1 MKKILAILRVSTVEQ
16 EIESQ
21 KVELGTFIK
30 SKGYEEDE
38 IEWLEAKGAS
48 ARSLNNKYLVFLED
62 IKSIIK
68 STPSIT
74 AVAMW
79 ALNRLGR
86 VESKL
91 MEMKEFFVNN
101 KIQVYSMTPSLT
113 LFDENGEVS
122 IGMSIAFSVYAAMVK
137 VETDEMFRKFERGR
151 NQNVKEGKY
160 IGGYLCFGYKV
171 ENKHIVIDPEEAAI
185 VTKVFK
191 MYAERKISAR
201 KIAEELSQQGYMVRN
216 RTDKTKKSKLTYTT
230 VSKMLVNEAYI
241 GTKKSAKMEIT
252 YPPIISI
259 DLWEQCRQ
267 VAAQN
272 NRSADKSYKNYHL
285 GNNIIK
291 CPHCG
296 YGYMWC
302 HNVYQCYKRRA
313 RYRFN
318 GEGCNDCTPI
328 RDTVIDPIIMGCAV
342 DFANLYA
349 QERQVESIQKYKA
362 IMEDLRKKI
371 QHSEELIET
380 EFEAKKQRLNEM
392 YFDGK
397 VGKQYYNT
405 KMDEIEAMVKIEQAR
420 IDEYKAEFTKLK
432 QRVEDNDPMKQY
444 ELSQLKALGDC
455 KERKEFVNTYIDKVW
470 IFEDRIEVYPK
481 FGKRMVITTPDY
493 YYSGD
498 ELEYTII
505 ERDERLNTYPTFV
518 L

>member
-1 MKKILAILRVSTVEQ
+1 MKRILAILRVSTDKQ

-21 KVELGTFIK
+21 KLELGTFIK
-30 SKGYEEDE
+30 SKGYAEDE

-62 IKSIIK
+62 IKRIIK

-137 VETDEMFRKFERGR
+137 VETDEMFKKFERGR
-151 NQNVKEGKY
+151 NRNVKEGKY
-160 IGGYLCFGYKV
+160 IGGYICFGYKV
-171 ENKHIVIDPEEAAI
+171 ENKHIVIDPEEAKI
-185 VTKVFK
+185 VKMVFS

-201 KIAEELSQQGYMVRN
+201 KIADELDKQGYTVRN
-216 RTDKTKKSKLTYTT
+216 RTDKTKKSRITFNT
-230 VSKMLVNEAYI
+230 VSKMLMNEAYI
-241 GTKKSAKMEIT
+241 GSKKSEKFELT
-252 YPPIISI
+252 YPPIISL
-259 DLWEQCRQ
+259 DLWEKCRK
-267 VAAQN
+267 VADKN
-272 NRSADKSYKNYHL
+272 NKVADKSYKNFNL

-296 YGYMWC
+296 YGYLLS
-302 HNVYQCYKRRA
+302 HHVYHCYKHRA
-313 RYRFN
+313 RYRFD
-318 GEGCNDCTPI
+318 EDCTESVPI
-328 RDTVIDPIIMGCAV
+328 RDTVIDPIIMSCAV

-349 QERQVESIQKYKA
+349 QERQIESINQYKVT
-362 IMEDLRKKI
+362 MEELRKKI

-380 EFEAKKQRLNEM
+380 EFEAKKKKLNEL
-392 YFDGK
+392 YIDDKIGK
-397 VGKQYYNT
+397 KYYDS
-405 KMDEIEAMVKIEQAR
+405 KMDEIEAMIKIEKAR
-420 IDEYKAEFTKLK
+420 IDEYKSEFTKLK
-432 QRVEDNDPMKQY
+432 KRVEDNDPMKQY
-444 ELSQLKALGDC
+444 ELSQIKALGNC

-470 IFEDRIEVYPK
+470 VFEDRIEVYPK

-493 YYSGD
+493 YYDGD

>member
-1 MKKILAILRVSTVEQ
+1 MKRILGILRVSTEEQ

-21 KVELGTFIK
+21 KLELGTFIK

-62 IKSIIK
+62 IKRIIK
-68 STPSIT
+68 TTPSIT

-113 LFDENGEVS
+113 LFDEKGEVS

-151 NQNVKEGKY
+151 NRNVKEGKY
-160 IGGYLCFGYKV
+160 IGGYICFGYKV
-171 ENKHIVIDPEEAAI
+171 ENKHIVIDQEEAKI
-185 VTKVFK
+185 VKMVFS

-201 KIAEELSQQGYMVRN
+201 KIADELDKQGYTVRN
-216 RTDKTKKSKLTYTT
+216 RTDKTKKSRITFNT
-230 VSKMLVNEAYI
+230 VSKMLMNEAYI
-241 GTKKSAKMEIT
+241 GSKKSEKFELT
-252 YPPIISI
+252 YPPIISL
-259 DLWEQCRQ
+259 DLWEKCRK
-267 VAAQN
+267 VADKN
-272 NRSADKSYKNYHL
+272 NKVADKSYKNFNL

-296 YGYMWC
+296 YGYLLSN
-302 HNVYQCYKRRA
+302 HVYHCYKHRA
-313 RYRFN
+313 RYRFQ
-318 GEGCNDCTPI
+318 EDCTESVPI
-328 RDTVIDPIIMGCAV
+328 RDTVIDPIIMSCAV

-349 QERQVESIQKYKA
+349 QERQIESINQYKVT
-362 IMEDLRKKI
+362 MEELRKKI
-371 QHSEELIET
+371 QHSEEMIET
-380 EFEAKKQRLNEM
+380 EFEAKKKKLNEM
-392 YFDGK
+392 YLDDKIGK
-397 VGKQYYNT
+397 TYYDT

-420 IDEYKAEFTKLK
+420 IDEYKSEFTKLK
-432 QRVEDNDPMKQY
+432 KRVEDNDPMKQY
-444 ELSQLKALGDC
+444 ELSQLKALGNC

-470 IFEDRIEVYPK
+470 VFEDRIEVYPK

-493 YYSGD
+493 YYDGD